1 MSEFRHAK
9 NNVYDDPV
17 FFENYR
23 LLRQNDTGLNGIL
36 EVPALRA
43 LLPCLKHKQVLDL
56 GSGFGDFARYARQG
70 GAASVTG
77 IELSEKMFTEAQKL
91 TNDPHIRYLHG
102 SMTCLPAALKNFDI
116 IVSSLAIHYIADFTA
131 LANDI
136 YTRLQPGGYF
146 VFSVEHPMCTAFA
159 SSYQKDEHGRFVC
172 MPVDN
177 YQDESR
183 RLTHWFVDDVVKYHR
198 TVQHYVTALLDA
210 GFELRALQEPK
221 IPQKWLDVRPETDIF
236 NRYAP
241 FLLLSAR
248 RPGAR
253 TDN

>member
-1 MSEFRHAK
+1 MSEFSNAK

-23 LLRQNDTGLNGIL
+23 RLRQNDTGLNGIL

-102 SMTCLPAALKNFDI
+102 SMTCLPAELKNFDI

-146 VFSVEHPMCTAFA
+146 VFSVEHPMCTAFS

-198 TVQHYVTALLDA
+198 TVQSYVTALLDA

-221 IPQKWLDVRPETDIF
+221 IPQKWLDVRPEADIF

-241 FLLLSAR
+241 FLLLSAGKHR
-248 RPGAR
+248 AR

>member
-1 MSEFRHAK
+1 MSELRNAK

-23 LLRQNDTGLNGIL
+23 RLRQNDTGLNGIL
-36 EVPALRA
+36 EIPALRA

-56 GSGFGDFARYARQG
+56 GSGFGDFARYARQN

-77 IELSEKMFTEAQKL
+77 IELSEKMLTEAQKL
-91 TNDPHIRYLHG
+91 TNDQHICYLHG
-102 SMTCLPAALKNFDI
+102 SMTCLPAELKNFDI

-146 VFSVEHPMCTAFA
+146 VFSVEHPMCTAFS

-198 TVQHYVTALLDA
+198 TVQSYVTALLDA

-221 IPQKWLDVRPETDIF
+221 IPQKWLDVRPEAEIF

-241 FLLLSAR
+241 FLLLSA
-248 RPGAR
+248 GKHSAR